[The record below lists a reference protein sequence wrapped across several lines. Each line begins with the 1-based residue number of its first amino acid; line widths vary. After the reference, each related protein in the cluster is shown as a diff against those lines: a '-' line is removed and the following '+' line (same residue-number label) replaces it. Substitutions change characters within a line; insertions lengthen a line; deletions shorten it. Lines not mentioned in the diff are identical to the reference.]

1 MAKAK
6 SKARGS
12 ARLPARVRKADI
24 DRLLKSAQMDGVKL
38 VEYFPIGI
46 PAPDGGWGV
55 WHVRPG
61 RVGTLIEAIL
71 KNRLIP
77 GVKVFPKGIPWP
89 KIFEVTFEVGSG
101 RTPSH

>member
-1 MAKAK
+1 MASKR
-6 SKARGS
+6 KARGS
-12 ARLPARVRKADI
+12 KQLAARVRKADI
-24 DRLLKSAQMDGVKL
+24 DRLLKSANMDGVKL

-61 RVGTLIEAIL
+61 RVGKLIETIL
-71 KNRLIP
+71 DSRLSP

-89 KIFEVTFEVGSG
+89 EIFEVVFEVGSA
-101 RTPSH
+101 RTPMR